1 MSEPGNGLVSNGGD
15 PLGAE
20 QRTII
25 NYRQAPLPVSASPCL
40 PRPTVAQSDDN
51 LRLPLIG
58 TPKPAPYD
66 RIHDI
71 PIITVRAS

>member
-1 MSEPGNGLVSNGGD
+1 MPGAGNGMVSTGSD

-20 QRTII
+20 QRTIS
-25 NYRQAPLPVSASPCL
+25 NFRHAPLPASTFRSL
-40 PRPTVAQSDDN
+40 PRLPGAPGDDN
-51 LRLPLIG
+51 LRPPSIG